1 MLGLRIRRMFAAISG
16 HAVSELEAQ
25 HPEAV
30 LDYEREQLRIQI
42 AQYNRHLAGHAGLCE
57 RLRARRELLGKEEV
71 TLRTRVERFLE
82 AGKRER
88 AAELALRL
96 EAVGEEREELRGQLE
111 QAEET
116 YRNLVKSRDAAV
128 DTARAKLEG
137 LKRTIS
143 GVKIQRAQAELS
155 EMAASMQG
163 RIGLCDGTLDR
174 VQEKLEEQRE
184 VAVGRTRVAQGC
196 IDLPALEEDEEEQ
209 AELAEEAL
217 RRFEAG
223 SAPASSEGVAPEPR
237 APTSDSSGDA
247 SR

>member
-1 MLGLRIRRMFAAISG
+1 MLGLRIRRVFKAISG

-30 LDYEREQLRIQI
+30 LDHEREQLRIQI

-57 RLRARRELLGKEEV
+57 RLRVRRELLGKEEV
-71 TLRTRVERFLE
+71 TLRTRVERFLQ
-82 AGKRER
+82 AAKRER

-96 EAVGEEREELRGQLE
+96 ETVEEEREELRIQQE

-116 YRNLVKSRDAAV
+116 YRNLVKSRDAAI
-128 DTARAKLEG
+128 DMARAKLEG

-163 RIGLCDGTLDR
+163 RIGICDGTLDR

-184 VAVGRTRVAQGC
+184 VAVGRARVAQGY
-196 IDLPALEEDEEEQ
+196 IDLPTLEEDEQEQ
-209 AELAEEAL
+209 AALAEEAL

-223 SAPASSEGVAPEPR
+223 PDPVASESEAG
-237 APTSDSSGDA
+237 TSMSDSIGD
-247 SR
+247 SPR